1 MARDFFIHML
11 QVDNISLHL
20 PQGFLFEEISFQ
32 VNDKERIGLVGKNG
46 AGKSTLLKI
55 INGNVQPTSGKVST
69 ASDYRIG
76 YLEQHLVTDDEVVFD
91 QVYAANQ
98 KIFDLEKEIEQINH
112 QIASREDYESE
123 SYMELLN
130 DLNDKNHELNVLD
143 GHGYKEKVVH
153 VLKGLGFDDE
163 AQKKK
168 SSELSGGWQMRI
180 ELAKLLVNDYD
191 LLLLD
196 EPTNHLDIVS
206 LYWFEDY
213 LKTFR
218 GSVIVISHDRKFLD
232 NVTKRTIEI
241 INGRIYDESFSYSKF
256 LEKRKEQI
264 ELQKQSKKQQEKEI
278 KKTQELIDKF
288 RAKKNKAA
296 FAQSLIKKLD
306 KMEEVEVD
314 DWQEKGFNVS
324 FPVDVHSGKVVATL
338 KNIQKS
344 FGDKLIFDP
353 FDLYIN
359 RNDRIALVGPNGAG
373 KSTFIKIITGQIDYS
388 GTVELG
394 HNVKLGYFAQDA
406 ADQLDTSKTVL
417 ETVDDVAKGEIRK
430 NIRGILG
437 AFLFSGEDVDKK
449 VDVLSGGEKT
459 RLALCKM
466 LLQPCNF
473 LILDEPTN
481 HLDIASKNVLKSALK
496 NYEGTSIVVS
506 HDREFLSD
514 LADKVLVI
522 QDKKV
527 KEWLYSIPEYLDH
540 ELAKI
545 QEGQIQEKK
554 QEKTTENSEK
564 EPRKKNKN
572 EYQLKKKLR
581 TIETK
586 MQSTE
591 KQLKQKENE
600 LSTIDNEDFDAYEK
614 ASGSYA
620 KLRAQLVDLEEEW
633 EAVYLELES

>member
-1 MARDFFIHML
+1 ML
-11 QVDNISLHL
+11 QIDQISLHL
-20 PQGFLFEEISFQ
+20 PQGYLFEEISFQ
-32 VNDKERIGLVGKNG
+32 VNEKERIGLVGKNG

-55 INGNVQPTSGKVST
+55 IDGKVTPSSGKV
-69 ASDYRIG
+69 ASAKDYTIG
-76 YLEQHLVTDDEVVFD
+76 YLEQHLNVEDEVVFD
-91 QVYAANQ
+91 QVYASN
-98 KIFDLEKEIEQINH
+98 KEIFGLEKRIEAINVEIAQ
-112 QIASREDYESE
+112 REDYESD
-123 SYMELLN
+123 SYMALL
-130 DLNDKNHELNVLD
+130 DELNDKNMKLSVLD
-143 GHGYKEKVVH
+143 GFGYKERVVQ
-153 VLKGLGFDDE
+153 VLKGLGFDDKT
-163 AQKKK
+163 QLKK

-213 LKTFR
+213 LKTFE

-241 INGRIYDESFSYSKF
+241 INGKIYDENFGYSKF
-256 LEKRKEQI
+256 VEKRKEQI
-264 ELQKQSKKQQEKEI
+264 ELQKQSKKQQEKEV

-306 KMEEVEVD
+306 RMEEVQVD
-314 DWQEKGFNVS
+314 DWQERGFNVN
-324 FPVDVHSGKVVATL
+324 FPVDVQSGKVVATL
-338 KNIQKS
+338 KDIEKS
-344 FGDKLIFDP
+344 FGDKNVFNP

-359 RNDRIALVGPNGAG
+359 KHDRIALVGPNGAG
-373 KSTFIKIITGQIDYS
+373 KSTFIKILTDSLDYS

-394 HNVKLGYFAQDA
+394 HNVSLGYFAQDA

-417 ETVDDVAKGEIRK
+417 ETVDDVAKGDFRK
-430 NIRGILG
+430 NIRGLLG

-449 VDVLSGGEKT
+449 VEVLSGGEKT
-459 RLALCKM
+459 RLALCRL

-506 HDREFLSD
+506 HDREFLED
-514 LADKVLVI
+514 LADRTLVI
-522 QDKKV
+522 QDHMV

-545 QEGQIQEKK
+545 NAAQIQEKRV
-554 QEKTTENSEK
+554 EKATKTKEEK
-564 EPRKKNKN
+564 KSSLSSKD

-581 TIETK
+581 AIENK
-586 MQSTE
+586 MKSTE
-591 KQLKQKENE
+591 EKMKEKE
-600 LSTIDNEDFDAYEK
+600 ASLSKLGNEDFEAYEK
-614 ASGSYA
+614 ANKEYGV
-620 KLRAQLVDLEEEW
+620 LREEYVALEEEW
-633 EAVYLELES
+633 EELFLTLEA